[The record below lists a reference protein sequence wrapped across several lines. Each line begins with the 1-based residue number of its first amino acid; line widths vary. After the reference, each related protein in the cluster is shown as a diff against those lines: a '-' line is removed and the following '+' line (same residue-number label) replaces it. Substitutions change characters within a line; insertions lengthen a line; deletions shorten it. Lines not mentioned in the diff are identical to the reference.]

1 MPHHKRRDSA
11 QVQQLLQRAHLN
23 ATQAHVKLDL
33 KESRITILES
43 DKLIKD
49 AQLVQLETDRLAK
62 ETQLLQ
68 LETDKTL
75 KDTTMAALT
84 ARLVTLE
91 NGGGSSSGDGSM
103 SSETVNWTNISEIN
117 LSGEKIANGDFSSV
131 TGGVPTNWVLQNG
144 TLDADQLALGRVD
157 GLNGAVALQQ
167 MFSSPLAIG
176 TKIIVKVERYDTNTG
191 NAGFRLVKAD
201 GNMHGNVV
209 QIPPSPGF
217 VEYTVADHA
226 MAGIRLD
233 TLHGTRSLS
242 SISVFQGAISGGSV
256 QVYAG
261 GTIEK
266 ISGSAAYNAGASSVQ
281 AIGGNSDGYVQ
292 FQLSQSPIRVG
303 LTYSDVDFADINPF
317 RLVLNYN
324 GSAWVGATKVLTA
337 GSVSVG
343 DFFRIRHYSADN
355 TVHFQKRQAVYAD
368 DTDFCLLQT
377 CGLMPNNGHAND
389 HTFET
394 ENRPLIKAKQT
405 LNGLTAGEYYRIHIV
420 NTNSGNAR
428 IYTTAGVQIGWM
440 SGRGTN
446 WEIQKEEGQEYVT
459 FHTHPTL
466 TNGNDLY
473 VDTSLFNV
481 GSRLNDVTIV
491 R

>member
-33 KESRITILES
+33 KDSRITLLES

-49 AQLVQLETDRLAK
+49 AQLV
-62 ETQLLQ
+62 Q

-91 NGGGSSSGDGSM
+91 NGGGSSSGDGSGSM
-103 SSETVNWTNISEIN
+103 TSETVNWTNISEIN
-117 LSGEKIANGDFSSV
+117 LSGEKITNGDFSSV
-131 TGGVPTNWVLQNG
+131 TGGVPTNWVLRNG

-157 GLNGAVALQQ
+157 GVNGAVAIQQ

-176 TKIIVKVERYDTNTG
+176 TKIIIKIERYDTNTG
-191 NAGFRLVKAD
+191 NVGFRLVKAD

-217 VEYTVADHA
+217 IEYTVADHA

-233 TLHGTRSLS
+233 TLHGTRSIS

-266 ISGSAAYNAGASSVQ
+266 ISGSAGYNAGASSVQ

-292 FQLSQSPIRVG
+292 FQLAQAPLRVG
-303 LTYSDVDFADINPF
+303 LTYSDVDFENINPF

-324 GSAWVGATKVLTA
+324 GSGWVGATQALTA
-337 GSVSVG
+337 GNVSAG

-355 TVHFQKRQAVYAD
+355 TIHFQKRQAVGD
-368 DTDFCLLQT
+368 
-377 CGLMPNNGHAND
+377 
-389 HTFET
+389 
-394 ENRPLIKAKQT
+394 
-405 LNGLTAGEYYRIHIV
+405 
-420 NTNSGNAR
+420 
-428 IYTTAGVQIGWM
+428 
-440 SGRGTN
+440 
-446 WEIQKEEGQEYVT
+446 GQEYVT

-473 VDTSLFNV
+473 MDTSLFNV

>member
-11 QVQQLLQRAHLN
+11 QLQQLLQRAHLN

-33 KESRITILES
+33 KDSRITLLES

-49 AQLVQLETDRLAK
+49 AQLVQLETD
-62 ETQLLQ
+62 
-68 LETDKTL
+68 KTL
-75 KDTTMAALT
+75 KDTTLAELT

-91 NGGGSSSGDGSM
+91 NGGGSSSGDGSGSM
-103 SSETVNWTNISEIN
+103 SSETINWTNISEIN
-117 LSGEKIANGDFSSV
+117 LSGEKITNGDFSSV
-131 TGGVPTNWVLQNG
+131 TGAVPTNWVLRNG

-157 GLNGAVALQQ
+157 GLGGAVALQQ

-176 TKIIVKVERYDTNTG
+176 TKIIVKIERYDTNTG
-191 NAGFRLVKAD
+191 NVGFRLVKAD

-233 TLHGTRSLS
+233 TLHGTRSIS

-266 ISGSAAYNAGASSVQ
+266 ISGSPGYNAGASSVQ

-292 FQLSQSPIRVG
+292 FQLAQAPLRVG
-303 LTYSDVDFADINPF
+303 LTYSDVDFENITPF
-317 RLVLNYN
+317 RLVLNFN
-324 GSAWVGATKVLTA
+324 GSAFIGGTQALTA
-337 GSVSVG
+337 GGQQVG

-355 TVHFQKRQAVYAD
+355 TIHFQKRQAVGD
-368 DTDFCLLQT
+368 
-377 CGLMPNNGHAND
+377 
-389 HTFET
+389 
-394 ENRPLIKAKQT
+394 
-405 LNGLTAGEYYRIHIV
+405 
-420 NTNSGNAR
+420 
-428 IYTTAGVQIGWM
+428 
-440 SGRGTN
+440 
-446 WEIQKEEGQEYVT
+446 GQEYVT

-473 VDTSLFNV
+473 MDTSLFNV

>member
-1 MPHHKRRDSA
+1 MQRRVKIPKPNPLTFASRSLTA
-11 QVQQLLQRAHLN
+11 QTAGN
-23 ATQAHVKLDL
+23 VK
-33 KESRITILES
+33 ELEDEFKA

-49 AQLVQLETDRLAK
+49 TKMSTIEADINSFSTRI
-62 ETQLLQ
+62 
-68 LETDKTL
+68 
-75 KDTTMAALT
+75 
-84 ARLVTLE
+84 VTLE
-91 NGGGSSSGDGSM
+91 NGGGSGSGDGSGSM

-117 LSGEKIANGDFSSV
+117 LSGEKITNGDFSQLTTPDTSQTSFTSADVGREIIGLQDRPLRGFSIGDVCTITNV
-131 TGGVPTNWVLQNG
+131 TSSSNSTTTCGGGGLSIGGLGSQWTWNETAHPTNWVLRNG

-157 GLNGAVALQQ
+157 GLSGAVAIQQ

-176 TKIIVKVERYDTNTG
+176 TKIIVKIERYDTNTG
-191 NAGFRLVKAD
+191 SVGFRLVKAD

-217 VEYTVADHA
+217 IEYTVADHA

-233 TLHGTRSLS
+233 TLHGTRSIS

-266 ISGSAAYNAGASSVQ
+266 ISGSSGYNAGASSVQ

-292 FQLSQSPIRVG
+292 FQLAQAPLRVG
-303 LTYSDVDFADINPF
+303 LTYSDVDFENINPF

-324 GSAWVGATKVLTA
+324 GSGWVGATQALTA
-337 GSVSVG
+337 GSVSAG

-355 TVHFQKRQAVYAD
+355 TIHFQKRQAVGD
-368 DTDFCLLQT
+368 
-377 CGLMPNNGHAND
+377 
-389 HTFET
+389 
-394 ENRPLIKAKQT
+394 
-405 LNGLTAGEYYRIHIV
+405 
-420 NTNSGNAR
+420 
-428 IYTTAGVQIGWM
+428 
-440 SGRGTN
+440 
-446 WEIQKEEGQEYVT
+446 GQDYVT

-466 TNGNDLY
+466 TNGSDLY

>member
-1 MPHHKRRDSA
+1 MPKRIPTPTFPIHAINHNQA
-11 QVQQLLQRAHLN
+11 QVQQAHSR
-23 ATQAHVKLDL
+23 VDS
-33 KESRITILES
+33 KEIRINSLES
-43 DKLIKD
+43 DKITKDLKLSQLEADKIAKD
-49 AQLVQLETDRLAK
+49 AK
-62 ETQLLQ
+62 LLQ
-68 LETDKTL
+68 LENDKTL
-75 KDTTMAALT
+75 KDTTMASLT

-91 NGGGSSSGDGSM
+91 NGGGSSSGSGSM

-117 LSGEKIANGDFSSV
+117 LSGEKITNGDFSSV
-131 TGGVPTNWVLQNG
+131 TGDVPTNWVLQNG

-191 NAGFRLVKAD
+191 NAGFRLVKSD

-217 VEYTVADHA
+217 VEYTVTDHA

-233 TLHGTRSLS
+233 TLHGTRSIS
-242 SISVFQGAISGGSV
+242 NISVFQGAISGGSV

-266 ISGSAAYNAGASSVQ
+266 ISGSNGYNAGASSVQ

-292 FQLSQSPIRVG
+292 FQIARAPVRIG
-303 LTYSDVDFADINPF
+303 LTYSDVDFTDITPF
-317 RLVLNYN
+317 RLVVNYN
-324 GSAWVGATKVLTA
+324 GSGWIGATQALAA
-337 GSVSVG
+337 GGVSVG
-343 DFFRIRHYSADN
+343 DFLRIRHYASTN
-355 TVHFQKRQAVYAD
+355 TIEFQKRQAVGD
-368 DTDFCLLQT
+368 
-377 CGLMPNNGHAND
+377 
-389 HTFET
+389 
-394 ENRPLIKAKQT
+394 
-405 LNGLTAGEYYRIHIV
+405 
-420 NTNSGNAR
+420 
-428 IYTTAGVQIGWM
+428 
-440 SGRGTN
+440 
-446 WEIQKEEGQEYVT
+446 GQDYVT

-466 TNGNDLY
+466 TNGSDLY

>member
-1 MPHHKRRDSA
+1 MPLPRRRDSE
-11 QVQQLLQRAHLN
+11 QLRQALTRTHSSA
-23 ATQAHVKLDL
+23 AQAHVKLGS
-33 KESRITILES
+33 KEARINLLES
-43 DKLIKD
+43 DKLLKD
-49 AQLVQLETDRLAK
+49 AKLIQLETDKIAK
-62 ETQLLQ
+62 DAQLLQ
-68 LETDKTL
+68 LENDKTL

-117 LSGEKIANGDFSSV
+117 LSGEKISNGDFSSV
-131 TGGVPTNWVLQNG
+131 TGDVPTNWVLQNG

-191 NAGFRLVKAD
+191 NAGFRLVKSD

-233 TLHGTRSLS
+233 TLHGTRSIS
-242 SISVFQGAISGGSV
+242 SISVFQGAISGSSV

-266 ISGSAAYNAGASSVQ
+266 ISGSAGYNAGASSVQ

-292 FQLSQSPIRVG
+292 FQIAQAPIRVG

-324 GSAWVGATKVLTA
+324 GSGWVGATKVLTA
-337 GSVSVG
+337 GNVSTG

-355 TVHFQKRQAVYAD
+355 TIHFQKRQAVGD
-368 DTDFCLLQT
+368 
-377 CGLMPNNGHAND
+377 
-389 HTFET
+389 
-394 ENRPLIKAKQT
+394 
-405 LNGLTAGEYYRIHIV
+405 
-420 NTNSGNAR
+420 
-428 IYTTAGVQIGWM
+428 
-440 SGRGTN
+440 
-446 WEIQKEEGQEYVT
+446 GQDYVT
-459 FHTHPTL
+459 FHTHTTL

-473 VDTSLFNV
+473 IDTSLFNV

>member
-1 MPHHKRRDSA
+1 MPLPRRRDSE
-11 QVQQLLQRAHLN
+11 QLRQALTRTHSSA
-23 ATQAHVKLDL
+23 AQAHVKLGS
-33 KESRITILES
+33 KEARINLLES
-43 DKLIKD
+43 DKLLKD
-49 AQLVQLETDRLAK
+49 AQLIQLETDKIAK
-62 ETQLLQ
+62 DAQLLQ
-68 LETDKTL
+68 LEADKTL

-91 NGGGSSSGDGSM
+91 NGGGAGSGDGSGSM

-117 LSGEKIANGDFSSV
+117 LSGEKITNGDFSSV
-131 TGGVPTNWVLQNG
+131 TGGVPTNWVLRNG

-157 GLNGAVALQQ
+157 GLNGAVAIQQ

-191 NAGFRLVKAD
+191 NVGFRLVKAD

-209 QIPPSPGF
+209 QMPASPSF
-217 VEYTVADHA
+217 VEYTVTDHA

-233 TLHGTRSLS
+233 TLHGTRSIS

-266 ISGSAAYNAGASSVQ
+266 ISGSAGYNAGASSVQ

-292 FQLSQSPIRVG
+292 FQLAQAPLRVG
-303 LTYSDVDFADINPF
+303 LTYSDVDFENINPF
-317 RLVLNYN
+317 RLSLNYN
-324 GSAWVGATKVLTA
+324 GSGWVGATQVLTS
-337 GSVSVG
+337 GTVSAG

-355 TVHFQKRQAVYAD
+355 TIHFQKRQAVGD
-368 DTDFCLLQT
+368 
-377 CGLMPNNGHAND
+377 
-389 HTFET
+389 
-394 ENRPLIKAKQT
+394 
-405 LNGLTAGEYYRIHIV
+405 
-420 NTNSGNAR
+420 
-428 IYTTAGVQIGWM
+428 
-440 SGRGTN
+440 
-446 WEIQKEEGQEYVT
+446 GQDYVT

-473 VDTSLFNV
+473 IDTSFFNV

>member
-1 MPHHKRRDSA
+1 MPKRMQTPVFPIHAIHHNQA
-11 QVQQLLQRAHLN
+11 QVQQAHSRVD
-23 ATQAHVKLDL
+23 A
-33 KESRITILES
+33 KEGRINILES
-43 DKLIKD
+43 DKILKD
-49 AQLVQLETDRLAK
+49 AKLSQLETDKIAK
-62 ETQLLQ
+62 DAQLLQ
-68 LETDKTL
+68 LENDKTL
-75 KDTTMAALT
+75 KDTTIAALT
-84 ARLVTLE
+84 ARMVTLE
-91 NGGGSSSGDGSM
+91 NGGGSGSGDGSGSM

-117 LSGEKIANGDFSSV
+117 LSGEKITNGDFSNV
-131 TGGVPTNWVLQNG
+131 TDGVPTNWLLRNG

-157 GLNGAVALQQ
+157 GVNSAVAIQQ
-167 MFSSPLAIG
+167 IFSSPLAIG
-176 TKIIVKVERYDTNTG
+176 TTVIVKIERYDTNTG
-191 NAGFRLVKAD
+191 NIGFRLVKAD

-209 QIPPSPGF
+209 QIPASPSF
-217 VEYTVADHA
+217 VEYTVTDHA

-233 TLHGTRSLS
+233 TLHGTRSIS

-292 FQLSQSPIRVG
+292 FQLSQAPIRVG

-355 TVHFQKRQAVYAD
+355 TVHFQKRQAVGD
-368 DTDFCLLQT
+368 
-377 CGLMPNNGHAND
+377 
-389 HTFET
+389 
-394 ENRPLIKAKQT
+394 
-405 LNGLTAGEYYRIHIV
+405 
-420 NTNSGNAR
+420 
-428 IYTTAGVQIGWM
+428 
-440 SGRGTN
+440 
-446 WEIQKEEGQEYVT
+446 GQDYVT